1 MVKISVSILTKSD
14 RETILKLNDTD
25 IDYLHIDAM
34 DGKFVKECNF
44 SISQIEEVNNYT
56 NKKLDV
62 HLMVSNPLSYVNQLL
77 IDKIEYL
84 TIHYEILNND
94 LDIIKK
100 IKNKGI
106 KCGISVKPST
116 DIKDIFYLLDKIDLV
131 LIMSVE
137 PGYGGQKFLLSSL
150 DKVRELKEEIDRRN
164 LNIRISIDGGINNLN
179 AKSCIEAG
187 CDMLVSGSY
196 IINNDNFQAAVD
208 SLIAD

>member
-1 MVKISVSILTKSD
+1 MAKISVSILTKND

-25 IDYLHIDAM
+25 IDYLHIDTM
-34 DGKFVKECNF
+34 DGKFVKEYNF
-44 SISQIEEVNNYT
+44 PISQIEEVSNYT

-62 HLMVSNPLSYVNQLL
+62 HLMVTDPLFYVEQLP
-77 IDKIEYL
+77 IAKIEYL
-84 TIHYEILNND
+84 TVHYETLNND

-100 IKNKGI
+100 IKNNGI

-150 DKVRELKEEIDRRN
+150 DKVRELKEEIDKRN
-164 LNIRISIDGGINNLN
+164 LNITISIDGGINNDN
-179 AKSCIEAG
+179 ARSCIEAG

-196 IINNDNFQAAVD
+196 IISSNDFQTAVN
-208 SLIAD
+208 SLVAD